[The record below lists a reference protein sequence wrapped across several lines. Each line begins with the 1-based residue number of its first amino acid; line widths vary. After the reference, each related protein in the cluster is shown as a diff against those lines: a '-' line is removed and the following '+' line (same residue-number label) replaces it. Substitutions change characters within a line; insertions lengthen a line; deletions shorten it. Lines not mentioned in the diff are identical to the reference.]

1 MELLIL
7 LASREGL
14 LITRSE
20 IADRLWAS
28 EVFVDTE
35 YGIKR
40 AGQWGG
46 YRARLPWLLHQ
57 LQIKSKSQ
65 FVSPFDQA
73 LLYAQRGNREQTFA
87 LIDQSFRKRIPDL
100 GFLQC
105 DPEFDFL
112 HADPLYLSL
121 IQRIGLPAES

>member
-1 MELLIL
+1 VERKPLELLIL

-35 YGIKR
+35 HGIKR

-73 LLYAQRGNREQTFA
+73 LLYAQLGNQEQT
-87 LIDQSFRKRIPDL
+87 SSSESGFRS
-100 GFLQC
+100 
-105 DPEFDFL
+105 DPETRGPTEWL
-112 HADPLYLSL
+112 REMAAN
-121 IQRIGLPAES
+121 RG

>member
-1 MELLIL
+1 VERNPLELLIL
-7 LASREGL
+7 LASREGQL
-14 LITRSE
+14 VTRSE

-40 AGQWGG
+40 ADQWGG

-65 FVSPFDQA
+65 FVSPFEQA
-73 LLYAQRGNREQTFA
+73 LLYAQLGNQEQT
-87 LIDQSFRKRIPDL
+87 SSSESGFRS
-100 GFLQC
+100 
-105 DPEFDFL
+105 DPETRGPTEWL
-112 HADPLYLSL
+112 REMAAN
-121 IQRIGLPAES
+121 RG